1 MTTKEKKVGIF
12 IDSRKKSGGAY
23 QELLY
28 TIKAIKK
35 ENKDKIKFVI
45 IATSKDLDLELEKI
59 TLKFITFL

>member
-35 ENKDKIKFVI
+35 EN
-45 IATSKDLDLELEKI
+45 LELRLI
-59 TLKFITFL
+59 Y